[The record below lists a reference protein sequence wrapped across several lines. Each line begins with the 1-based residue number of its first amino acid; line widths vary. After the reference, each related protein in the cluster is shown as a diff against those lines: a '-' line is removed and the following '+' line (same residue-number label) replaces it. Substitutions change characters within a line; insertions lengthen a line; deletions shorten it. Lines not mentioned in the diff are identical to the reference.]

1 MRSCS
6 SHLKFNTIYNKSHIH
21 SQSTLPLPLPLS
33 LPLFKTSF
41 KTFTPH
47 KSRSQTTRNSLSITT
62 SNTYYKH
69 KQLHPQMSLPSTTSS
84 TNYPN
89 KKINHSNSCK
99 IVRKIQPLQD
109 LNSLYNKYLNY
120 KSINNNNKR
129 PPLLTTYINER
140 FVDKRLLSLYNLN
153 KDYIIQSYK
162 IKQNNNIALQNDF
175 NLQQYHNMLLQFTGV
190 NVRKEFIIK
199 MRDKL
204 KHINTLNTERYN
216 HLKYNPKTRW
226 DKLIEKVG
234 NDLPKYIVDK
244 IRKLNENR
252 TKSLTKSN
260 KQNKQPLW
268 KRNEKCIV

>member
-6 SHLKFNTIYNKSHIH
+6 SHLKFNTIHNAIQSHIH
-21 SQSTLPLPLPLS
+21 SQSTLPLS

-47 KSRSQTTRNSLSITT
+47 KSHSQTTRNSLSITT

-69 KQLHPQMSLPSTTSS
+69 KQLHPQLSLPSTTSF
-84 TNYPN
+84 TNYP

-175 NLQQYHNMLLQFTGV
+175 NLKQYHNMLLQFTGL

-199 MRDKL
+199 MKDKL

-216 HLKYNPKTRW
+216 RLKYNPKTRW

>member
-6 SHLKFNTIYNKSHIH
+6 SHLKFNTIHNATHIH
-21 SQSTLPLPLPLS
+21 SRSTLP

-41 KTFTPH
+41 TPH
-47 KSRSQTTRNSLSITT
+47 KSHSQSTRNSLSITT

-84 TNYPN
+84 TTYP

-99 IVRKIQPLQD
+99 IVRKVQPLQD
-109 LNSLYNKYLNY
+109 LNLLYNKYLNY
-120 KSINNNNKR
+120 KSINNNNNNKR
-129 PPLLTTYINER
+129 LPLLTTYINER
-140 FVDKRLLSLYNLN
+140 FVDKRLLSLYNLD

-175 NLQQYHNMLLQFTGV
+175 NLKQYHNMLLQFTGF

-199 MRDKL
+199 MKDKL

-216 HLKYNPKTRW
+216 RLKYNPKTRW

-268 KRNEKCIV
+268 KRNEKRIV